1 MSRLGLAFTAFGL
14 VGLLAACD
22 SDTVTGDEQNITDKS
37 CSATLRVL
45 QKDAY
50 KSTAG
55 RTSDLWPPHTT
66 TVLEYSCEGDGSD
79 SVVMANHGTLPGATD
94 ANGDVIL
101 VETRA
106 IEVKGS
112 EEDIL
117 DLAVAFE
124 ACECDGAT
132 TFLSLDTLEDSVA
145 QDLLGE
151 VVGYL
156 QANLVCDG
164 DGVDQIVGALQS
176 QDVDT
181 ALAVLPTC
189 SWANGTSLEE
199 GLDEAFAA
207 LLEATGDTLDGYH
220 VCNNDASLQVGL
232 VEGYEASGE
241 VGACDAT
248 GAACKGPLWFY
259 SP

>member
-1 MSRLGLAFTAFGL
+1 MSRTAFAFLALGLA
-14 VGLLAACD
+14 GLLASCD
-22 SDTVTGDEQNITDKS
+22 SDTKTSDDNNIVDKS

-66 TVLEYSCEGDGSD
+66 TVLEFSCEGDAAD
-79 SVVMANHGTLPGATD
+79 TVVMANHGTLPGATD

-101 VETRA
+101 VETMSL
-106 IEVKGS
+106 EVKGT
-112 EEDIL
+112 EDEIL

-132 TFLSLDTLEDSVA
+132 TFLSMDSLEDSVA
-145 QDLLGE
+145 QDLMTE
-151 VVGYL
+151 VVSYL
-156 QANLVCDG
+156 QANLACDG
-164 DGVDQIVGALQS
+164 DGVNEVVGAIQS
-176 QDVDT
+176 QDIDA
-181 ALAVLPTC
+181 ALAILPTC
-189 SWANGTSLEE
+189 SWANGTGLEQ

-207 LLEATGDTLDGYH
+207 LVEATGDTLDGYH
-220 VCNNDASLQVGL
+220 VCNNDAQLQVGL
-232 VEGYEASGE
+232 VESYEASGE
-241 VGACDAT
+241 VPACDPT